1 MAWTLIRGGTV
12 VDGTGSPPFQ
22 ADVCIRDGVIDAVG
36 PDLSAPEGAQVM
48 DAAGKLITPG
58 FINMHSH
65 SDCSAAMYPNMESTL
80 GQGITTEFA
89 GHCGLG
95 VAPVQH
101 SWLYMFPEKK
111 AFTKVMPEPPGGINP
126 YNAYLVPTQRLREPF
141 AQTYGQELDWTTYGQ
156 FLEHLRRVGLGANL
170 AVVAGQ
176 AQIRLQAMGTDYH
189 RDATETEIAAMEG
202 ALSEAMDGGALG
214 LSLGLDY
221 EPGLFAG
228 REELLRLMKLVAAR
242 GGIVTAHTRSR
253 SHPYY
258 GHAQSFLD
266 GLREFL
272 DLGRESG
279 VRIHVSHIQNGYN
292 VTPGPRRFDP
302 CRRGQD
308 AGGAGPSPAGG
319 CKRHLGCDPQVRL
332 WSLPLPYGRLSVPTL
347 RGAVW
352 GLCRFFLGVDP
363 A

>member
-141 AQTYGQELDWTTYGQ
+141 AQTYGQELWWPGRPRSVCRPWAPTITGTP
-156 FLEHLRRVGLGANL
+156 LRRRSPPWRAPS
-170 AVVAGQ
+170 A
-176 AQIRLQAMGTDYH
+176 RPWM
-189 RDATETEIAAMEG
+189 
-202 ALSEAMDGGALG
+202 
-214 LSLGLDY
+214 
-221 EPGLFAG
+221 
-228 REELLRLMKLVAAR
+228 AAR
-242 GGIVTAHTRSR
+242 W
-253 SHPYY
+253 
-258 GHAQSFLD
+258 D
-266 GLREFL
+266 
-272 DLGRESG
+272 
-279 VRIHVSHIQNGYN
+279 
-292 VTPGPRRFDP
+292 
-302 CRRGQD
+302 
-308 AGGAGPSPAGG
+308 
-319 CKRHLGCDPQVRL
+319 
-332 WSLPLPYGRLSVPTL
+332 
-347 RGAVW
+347 
-352 GLCRFFLGVDP
+352 
-363 A
+363 